1 MRFLSIVFMATRT
14 EMRADNFNEF
24 FRHWLSEQNQ
34 DLRQLVA
41 AAEAYEN
48 RRRQLQNCHQN
59 RAGNGH
65 KDNGERVLGQI
76 VEKVV
81 QHYEKYYE
89 IKSGCENQDVLAM
102 LSPSWRS
109 KLEDAFVW
117 IGGWRPSMAFM
128 LLYSKLGLQ
137 VEAGL
142 AELMRS
148 VPTGDLADLSQDQIR
163 RVDEL
168 QLNTIEEEKRISEKM
183 AKQQQKMADSSMTE
197 LSHVVTEMIRNNETR
212 PEEIG
217 FDSARVRLVLKEK
230 EEGLESVLHMADEL
244 RLTTLKKVINIL
256 SPIQGVHFL
265 IAAAEL
271 HLRVHEWGTQ
281 RDATA
286 AAAAASSSRN
296 AGN

>member
-89 IKSGCENQDVLAM
+89 IKSRCENQDVLAM

-197 LSHVVTEMIRNNETR
+197 LSHVVTEMIRNHETR
-212 PEEIG
+212 AEEIG

>member
-1 MRFLSIVFMATRT
+1 
-14 EMRADNFNEF
+14 MRADNFNEF
-24 FRHWLSEQNQ
+24 FRHWLGEQNQ

-89 IKSGCENQDVLAM
+89 IKSRCENQDVLAM

-217 FDSARVRLVLKEK
+217 FDSARVRPVLKEK